1 MCRVICK
8 TLLSL
13 TPVYDSLAA
22 MCNAYVDVVSLMSCW
37 LLIDGV
43 APAATVRI
51 DPSQFMLTQD
61 NHRLMSAP
69 VLSDVDAVVSQ
80 DPVLPRTP
88 EMDDI
93 PEHVQNVESVA
104 PYSRLLLTASLTVL
118 YTTGGAIKKFS
129 AWPTSVQNKIKVAFA
144 SYSSKDQNI
153 TCTIWLLG
161 YKFFAHF
168 NCLQLFAYDME
179 NSGVTRCNEMTI
191 LTDFICFIACFVV
204 LTQNQS
210 GGSTFHRE

>member
-1 MCRVICK
+1 MFSFVNVSQVAGWEAGWFIPDKRLSLKWFIMCRAICK

-22 MCNAYVDVVSLMSCW
+22 MCNAYVDVVLLMSCW
-37 LLIDGV
+37 LLIVGV

-104 PYSRLLLTASLTVL
+104 PNSRFLFTASLTVL
-118 YTTGGAIKKFS
+118 YTTGD
-129 AWPTSVQNKIKVAFA
+129 QKV
-144 SYSSKDQNI
+144 
-153 TCTIWLLG
+153 LG
-161 YKFFAHF
+161 
-168 NCLQLFAYDME
+168 
-179 NSGVTRCNEMTI
+179 
-191 LTDFICFIACFVV
+191 LTYFC
-204 LTQNQS
+204 S
-210 GGSTFHRE
+210 E